1 MGDKMFKYLKVIFRG
16 AYKILFAYPKIRK
29 YARNKDKYPLE
40 ERYAYARKLIKIV
53 FKAFNL
59 DMSVEGLD
67 KLRKNEPCLIV
78 SNHQSFMDALAMI
91 YIFEEPIC
99 FVIKKEARKYPFA
112 GKVCYI

>member
-29 YARNKDKYPLE
+29 YAKNKDKYPLE

-78 SNHQSFMDALAMI
+78 SNHQSFMDASNDL
-91 YIFEEPIC
+91 YI
-99 FVIKKEARKYPFA
+99 
-112 GKVCYI
+112 